1 MRLIILCLFLFSFA
15 SSEPIININSNK
27 FSITDFKLSY
37 FIDKSAKLKFKD
49 IDSMNFIEG
58 KNKDTLGAEVEEVW
72 LKIKFFNTTN
82 QKQTLFLH
90 QSLAYTIAD
99 LEYFEVDNN
108 NNLLNKQFVSTYDPL
123 AQEQLN
129 GADSIYKFTLASQET
144 KTVYIHQSTKA
155 YHFYNFSIFSEKESI
170 EYLIYEKVDAVLL
183 VGLLMALAFYNFLIF
198 LSTKYKEYLYYSL
211 YLVSS
216 TLWIFY
222 MYGSMAHY
230 FHIYGLITFKFNYG
244 LIFGPIFLA
253 LFIKTIF
260 NTKTEYKNE
269 NRFLNS
275 IIIVLL
281 CHFIF
286 ALIDFTLALQNLYI
300 SLNYATFVFLGIAI
314 SIYRKGNEII
324 KIFLFAH
331 IFYIFFN
338 IYALLFYMGLVE
350 YTYISSHG
358 IGIGIVI
365 EALLLSYLVSYK
377 FKIMEHEKEESRIQQ
392 IKLSLLATTD
402 SMTKLYNRRYFIEA
416 AQNIIHLSKRK
427 KNNLS
432 LMMIDIDHFK
442 SVNDTYGHQFG
453 DDVIILLANTLKES
467 LRETDIICRY
477 GGEEFVILLPDNSLA
492 SSVKIAQKIKKLVES
507 LVMISPANEDF
518 KFTISIGVT
527 PIDIKNEVTLK
538 DSLKRVDD
546 ALYEAKN
553 TGRNRVC
560 IKELIYI

>member
-1 MRLIILCLFLFSFA
+1 MRLIILCLFLFSFVF
-15 SSEPIININSNK
+15 SEQIINIKSDK
-27 FSITDFKLSY
+27 SSITDFKLNY
-37 FIDKSAKLKFKD
+37 FIDNSSKLEFED
-49 IDSMNFIEG
+49 INSMNFTEG
-58 KNKDTLGAEVEEVW
+58 KNKDSLGAEVKEVW
-72 LKIKFFNTTN
+72 IKIKLFNITN
-82 QKQTLFLH
+82 KDQTLFLH

-99 LEYFEVDNN
+99 IEYFEVDSNN
-108 NNLLNKQFVSTYDPL
+108 KLINKQFVSTYDPL
-123 AQEQLN
+123 AQENLN
-129 GADSIYKFTLASQET
+129 GSDAIYKFTLGSKET
-144 KTVYIHQSTKA
+144 KTIYIHQSTKA

-183 VGLLMALAFYNFLIF
+183 VGLLIALAFYNFLIF
-198 LSTKYKEYLYYSL
+198 LSTRYREYLYYTL
-211 YLVSS
+211 YLISS

-230 FHIYGLITFKFNYG
+230 FHIYGLVTFKFNYG
-244 LIFGPIFLA
+244 LMFGPIFLA
-253 LFIKTIF
+253 LFVKTLF
-260 NTKTEYKNE
+260 NTKKEYKSE
-269 NRFLNS
+269 NKFLNS

-286 ALIDFTLALQNLYI
+286 ALVDFNLALQNLYI

-314 SIYRKGNEII
+314 SIYHKGNKII

-377 FKIMEHEKEESRIQQ
+377 FKIMEQEKEESRIQQ

-402 SMTKLYNRRYFIEA
+402 SMTKLYNRRYFTEA
-416 AQNIIHLSKRK
+416 SENIIHLSKRK

-432 LMMIDIDHFK
+432 LMMIDIDYFK
-442 SVNDTYGHQFG
+442 SINDNYGHQFG
-453 DDVIILLANTLKES
+453 DDVIILLANTLKEY
-467 LRETDIICRY
+467 LRESDIVCRY
-477 GGEEFVILLPDNSLA
+477 GGEEFVILLPNSSLEM
-492 SSVKIAQKIKKLVES
+492 SIKKAQKIKKLVES
-507 LVMISPANEDF
+507 LTIILPTNEDF

-527 PIDIKNEVTLK
+527 SVDVKNEVTVK
-538 DSLKRVDD
+538 NSLKRVDE
-546 ALYEAKN
+546 ALYKAKN
-553 TGRNRVC
+553 TGRNKVC
-560 IKELIYI
+560 IKRLIDT